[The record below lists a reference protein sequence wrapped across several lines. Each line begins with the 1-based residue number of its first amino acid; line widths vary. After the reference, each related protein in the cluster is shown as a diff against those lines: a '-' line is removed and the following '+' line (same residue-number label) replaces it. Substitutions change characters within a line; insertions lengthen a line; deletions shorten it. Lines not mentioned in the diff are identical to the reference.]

1 MAGLFLPAVQKIQYH
16 NNDVRKDVKKLP
28 NHIKKRLE
36 ELFRDLRLGQVPRTG
51 KNIAQVGNV
60 KKYRLNDQYRV
71 AFSVREGTALI
82 KCIGDHPRMEKYMAK
97 VETEIRKH
105 RR

>member
-1 MAGLFLPAVQKIQYH
+1 MAGSFLSAVQRIQYH

-28 NHIKKRLE
+28 NHIKKRLQA
-36 ELFRDLRLGQVPRTG
+36 FFDDLRLGQVPRTG

-71 AFSVREGTALI
+71 AFSFRDGTAVI
-82 KCIGDHPRMEKYMAK
+82 KCVGDHPKMEKYLAK
-97 VETEIRKH
+97 VESETRKH

>member
-1 MAGLFLPAVQKIQYH
+1 MAGSFLPAVQRIQYH

-28 NHIKKRLE
+28 NQIKKRLE
-36 ELFRDLRLGQVPRTG
+36 ELFIDLRIGQVPRTG

-71 AFSVREGTALI
+71 AFPLREGTALMT
-82 KCIGDHPRMEKYMAK
+82 CVGDHPKMEKYLAK
-97 VETEIRKH
+97 VESETRKH